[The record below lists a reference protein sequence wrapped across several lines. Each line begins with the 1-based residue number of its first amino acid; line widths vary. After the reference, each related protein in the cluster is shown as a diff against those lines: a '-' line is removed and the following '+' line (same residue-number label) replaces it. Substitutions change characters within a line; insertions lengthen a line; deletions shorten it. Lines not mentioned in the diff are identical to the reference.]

1 MNKKTA
7 NTEITKMLELAFK
20 RRAGK
25 EQREREKELNAEG
38 TRRKL
43 TARCQPKPNY
53 INIPCQ

>member
-1 MNKKTA
+1 
-7 NTEITKMLELAFK
+7 MLELAFK

-25 EQREREKELNAEG
+25 EQREGKELNAEG
-38 TRRKL
+38 NKEKL